1 MPDHQDDAAEKP
13 PNSSDTSDTTDQDR
27 DKRQRERRKFIQ
39 AAALGAVGLTTGA
52 LDPIKAMAGARSS
65 ADAPASRP
73 IPSSAQTKFDHLV
86 VLMMENRSFDHML
99 GRLYDPENSPP
110 FDKPPRGQSF
120 DGIQPSMS
128 NPVSPAYSWLPDK
141 VGVNRTTHYATPP
154 DDNVGHQFPDA
165 EMQIGAV
172 PGSPHMDGFVNDR
185 VLNLG
190 VSKKPPL
197 SEVEAPMLGFSPAEY
212 IANGKGAFAAA
223 SVLNTLA
230 NSFAVCDNWFSSLP
244 GPTLVNRSFLHAGTS
259 NNWVSNNHNW
269 DQNQNPTVFNLLG
282 DGEWRVY
289 NGDGTTECLTFIIH
303 PTIQWVQGNS
313 IAKFCLDASLGALP
327 KYSFIEPEVIG
338 YDDGNPPDDQHPPR
352 DIRLGENLI
361 TTIYQAVRSSPLW
374 PRTLMIVIY
383 DEHGGFFDH
392 RFPPAAVP
400 PNPGG
405 PPGED
410 GFLFNALGVRVPAV
424 LISPY
429 IQQGTVFHPTRPVD
443 HTAVI
448 KTLCNRFGLPSLTSR
463 DANALDLSQIL
474 GSSPRPLADTPELT
488 LWPVPASELGPR
500 PLNDLQRELVTLLAK
515 KYDVPL
521 PPLNDTRAAK
531 DFLRS
536 LSGLNQV

>member
-1 MPDHQDDAAEKP
+1 
-13 PNSSDTSDTTDQDR
+13 
-27 DKRQRERRKFIQ
+27 
-39 AAALGAVGLTTGA
+39 
-52 LDPIKAMAGARSS
+52 
-65 ADAPASRP
+65 
-73 IPSSAQTKFDHLV
+73 
-86 VLMMENRSFDHML
+86 
-99 GRLYDPENSPP
+99 
-110 FDKPPRGQSF
+110 
-120 DGIQPSMS
+120 MS

-212 IANGKGAFAAA
+212 IANGKGPFAAA

-289 NGDGTTECLTFIIH
+289 NGDGTTECLDLYYSSHHSMGAGQLDCKIL
-303 PTIQWVQGNS
+303 PG
-313 IAKFCLDASLGALP
+313 CLARRLP

-361 TTIYQAVRSSPLW
+361 TTIYQAVRSSPCG
-374 PRTLMIVIY
+374 
-383 DEHGGFFDH
+383 H
-392 RFPPAAVP
+392 A
-400 PNPGG
+400 
-405 PPGED
+405 
-410 GFLFNALGVRVPAV
+410 
-424 LISPY
+424 
-429 IQQGTVFHPTRPVD
+429 
-443 HTAVI
+443 
-448 KTLCNRFGLPSLTSR
+448 PS
-463 DANALDLSQIL
+463 
-474 GSSPRPLADTPELT
+474 
-488 LWPVPASELGPR
+488 
-500 PLNDLQRELVTLLAK
+500 
-515 KYDVPL
+515 
-521 PPLNDTRAAK
+521 
-531 DFLRS
+531 
-536 LSGLNQV
+536 